1 MTIKL
6 TFPSAYSR
14 PKVVEMHTDDNIHGW
29 RLGMT
34 FCSDDKCECGWPK
47 VKAINNETT

>member
-14 PKVVEMHTDDNIHGW
+14 PKVVEMHRLDNIHGW
-29 RLGMT
+29 QDGMT
-34 FCSDDKCECGWPK
+34 FCSDEKCDCGWPK
-47 VKAINNETT
+47 VERVSDE